1 MGDKFQAE
9 SQLDIYRSATD
20 SPILYVSALITQLC
34 CPQVNT
40 AEIIHTET
48 EKYQEAMKPI
58 ASDRQT
64 EIFGKALT
72 LDTTSFWGL
81 SETMNEG
88 MS

>member
-1 MGDKFQAE
+1 MSDKFQAE

-20 SPILYVSALITQLC
+20 SPILYLSALITQLC

-40 AEIIHTET
+40 AEIHTET
-48 EKYQEAMKPI
+48 EQYQEAMKPT

-81 SETMNEG
+81 SETMKEG